1 MSLKIS
7 RNLSVLV
14 FSMCLLACGKSETP
28 APAQQSAAATP
39 AAQGVAALPAAMP
52 AAQGIAP
59 PGAATPVEATEKV
72 LNIYNWSDYIAAD
85 TIANFEKETGIKV
98 RYDVFDSNEVL
109 EAKLL
114 AGNTGYDIVVP
125 SASFVARQIKAGIFQ
140 PLDKTKL
147 PNYPNLDPELMKV
160 LAGYDAGNQHIV
172 PWLWGTTGIGYNV
185 KKIKERMPDAPIGS
199 WDLIL
204 KPEIVAKFKDCGVTM
219 LDSPA
224 EVVPTSLRYLGLP
237 TGSQNAADLAKAEA
251 LMMTVRPSIKYFHSS
266 QYINDLANGEI
277 CLVMG
282 WSGDVFIARDRAAEA
297 KNGNEIAYFIPREG
311 ALMWFDTMGIPKDA
325 KHTENAYKF
334 LDYVMR
340 PKVIAEVSNLVKYPN
355 GNAASTQY
363 VEEAI
368 RNDPAIYPDAATKAN
383 LFPNVVN
390 TPEYDRLATR
400 AWTRIKTNQ

>member
-1 MSLKIS
+1 MSLKIP
-7 RNLSVLV
+7 RNLAALVLSV
-14 FSMCLLACGKSETP
+14 CLFACSKSETP
-28 APAQQSAAATP
+28 APAEQSAAATP
-39 AAQGVAALPAAMP
+39 AAQGAAALPAA
-52 AAQGIAP
+52 
-59 PGAATPVEATEKV
+59 TPVAATEKV

-147 PNYPNLDPELMKV
+147 PNYANLDPELMKV

-219 LDSPA
+219 LDTPV

-277 CLVMG
+277 CLTMG

-325 KHTENAYKF
+325 KHTENAYQF

-340 PKVIAEVSNLVKYPN
+340 PKVIAAVSNLVKYPN

-363 VEEAI
+363 VDEAI
-368 RNDPAIYPDAATKAN
+368 RNDPAVYPDAATKAN

>member
-1 MSLKIS
+1 MFTGWKFQ
-7 RNLSVLV
+7 V
-14 FSMCLLACGKSETP
+14 
-28 APAQQSAAATP
+28 
-39 AAQGVAALPAAMP
+39 
-52 AAQGIAP
+52 
-59 PGAATPVEATEKV
+59 
-72 LNIYNWSDYIAAD
+72 AD

-147 PNYPNLDPELMKV
+147 PNYANLDPELMKV

-340 PKVIAEVSNLVKYPN
+340 PKVIAAVSNLVKYPN

-363 VEEAI
+363 VDEAI

>member
-1 MSLKIS
+1 
-7 RNLSVLV
+7 
-14 FSMCLLACGKSETP
+14 MCLLACGKSETP
-28 APAQQSAAATP
+28 APAQQSATATP
-39 AAQGVAALPAAMP
+39 AAQGVVALPAA
-52 AAQGIAP
+52 
-59 PGAATPVEATEKV
+59 TPVDATEKV

-147 PNYPNLDPELMKV
+147 PNYANLDPELMKV

-340 PKVIAEVSNLVKYPN
+340 PKVIAAVSNLVKYPN

-363 VEEAI
+363 VDEAI